1 MFSSESE
8 FESTEFILG
17 ILVNNPLNFE
27 VTEKP
32 VVEQTRKHNF
42 MCTMNRKKI
51 PIGSEKADGNGAY
64 NKKGNT
70 RKFHCF
76 NDSVYQKAHLEEHSK
91 RWYINVH
98 ATANSTFQ
106 K

>member
-17 ILVNNPLNFE
+17 ILVNNPLNFK

-51 PIGSEKADGNGAY
+51 TIGSEKADENGAY

-70 RKFHCF
+70 RKFHFF
-76 NDSVYQKAHLEEHSK
+76 NGSVC
-91 RWYINVH
+91 
-98 ATANSTFQ
+98 
-106 K
+106 

>member
-17 ILVNNPLNFE
+17 ILVNNPLNFK

-51 PIGSEKADGNGAY
+51 PIGSEKQM
-64 NKKGNT
+64 KTVPTT
-70 RKFHCF
+70 RKEIRENFIF
-76 NDSVYQKAHLEEHSK
+76 SMVLFAK
-91 RWYINVH
+91 RFIWKNIV
-98 ATANSTFQ
+98 SGGI
-106 K
+106 